1 MKTLRDSWL
10 IFVRTLFSTLR
21 NPVWIAI
28 GLLQPVLY
36 LTLFGPLLKRV
47 VTAQGFPSGGAMNVF
62 VPGLIVQMALFGSAF
77 VGFSLIA
84 EMRWGFI
91 ERLSVTPTSPVSIL
105 LGHALRD
112 VVVLTIQAMVL
123 IVIAIRFGLSI
134 SVSGLAMLLV
144 LIALLAF
151 SMASLSY
158 ATALK
163 LKDED
168 AFAPFINTV
177 AFPMMLLAG
186 ILLPMSLAPHWLK
199 TVSKFNPL
207 SYAVDAS
214 RAMANGNLGASEVWI
229 GLGVMAAA
237 CVVTAVWAARSFQNA
252 AE

>member
-10 IFVRTLFSTLR
+10 IFVRTLLATLR
-21 NPVWIAI
+21 NPVWIVI

-62 VPGLIVQMALFGSAF
+62 VPGLIVQMALFGAAF
-77 VGFSLIA
+77 TGFGLIA

-91 ERLSVTPTSPVSIL
+91 ERLSVTPASPLSNL
-105 LGHALRD
+105 LGHAMRD
-112 VVVLTIQAMVL
+112 VVVLTIQAGVL
-123 IVIAIRFGLSI
+123 IGVALPFGLSI
-134 SVSGLAMLLV
+134 SITGLLMLLI

-151 SMASLSY
+151 SMAALSY

-163 LKDED
+163 LKNED

-186 ILLPMSLAPHWLK
+186 ILLPMSLAPHWLNI
-199 TVSKFNPL
+199 VSKFDPL

-214 RAMANGNLGASEVWI
+214 RQMANGNFGSSDVWL

-237 CVVTAVWAARSFQNA
+237 CMITAGWAANSFKNA

>member
-47 VTAQGFPSGGAMNVF
+47 IGTRGFPSGGAMNVF
-62 VPGLIVQMALFGSAF
+62 VPGLIVQMALFGAAF

-91 ERLSVTPTSPVSIL
+91 ERLSVTPASPLSNL
-105 LGHALRD
+105 LGHAFRD
-112 VVVLTIQAMVL
+112 VVVLTIQAAVL
-123 IVIAIRFGLSI
+123 IVVALPFGLSI
-134 SVSGLAMLLV
+134 SAGGLLMLLA

-151 SMASLSY
+151 SMASFSY

-163 LKDED
+163 MKDED

-186 ILLPMSLAPHWLK
+186 ILLPMSLAPRWLK
-199 TVSKFNPL
+199 IVSKFDPL

-214 RAMANGNLGASEVWI
+214 RQMANGNLGSSDVWL
-229 GLGVMAAA
+229 GLGVMTAA
-237 CVVTAVWAARSFQNA
+237 CVVMAMWAARSFQNA
-252 AE
+252 AV